1 MSRPKWQDRDLE
13 NIIGNLLRAGV
24 LLSMLIVVTGGVI
37 YLVRH
42 GSMTPD
48 YKTFHSQPLEFR
60 TISGILRGVWAGK
73 GRAVIQLGI
82 LVLIATPIAR
92 VAFSIFGYLVEKDYL
107 YMAITLLVLGIILFS
122 MLGGLGG

>member
-1 MSRPKWQDRDLE
+1 MSRAKWQDKDLE

-24 LLSMLIVVTGGVI
+24 LLAMLIVVLGGI
-37 YLVRH
+37 LYLVRH
-42 GSMTPD
+42 GSTVPE
-48 YKTFHSQPLEFR
+48 YKTFHSQPAEFR
-60 TISGILRGVWAGK
+60 TFTGILKSCMEGK
-73 GRAVIQLGI
+73 GRGIIQLGI

-107 YMAITLLVLGIILFS
+107 YMGITLLVLCIILSS